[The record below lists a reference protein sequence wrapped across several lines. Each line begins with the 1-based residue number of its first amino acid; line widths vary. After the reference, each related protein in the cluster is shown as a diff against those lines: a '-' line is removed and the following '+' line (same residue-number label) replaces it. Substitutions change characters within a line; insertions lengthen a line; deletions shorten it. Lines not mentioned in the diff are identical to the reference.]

1 MDNALIDD
9 ALVGD
14 VANRKTKGKGRVLP
28 EPLKKPEWIWALLF
42 CVVLGVSGGIR
53 YVRAWQFQSLDKESE
68 KPPFPLQAF
77 PEILGDWHKVE
88 GSEITLDPQVAQIA
102 GTNAKDHLIRT
113 YANTK
118 NGEKVS
124 VMILYGLAYLVWPHT
139 PEACYPAAGFKS
151 VPPSRDVDID
161 VPETTIKA
169 RFREQN
175 FAKYQTGVGIYQ
187 QVYYSLR
194 NAGEWGLNPENRWK
208 SFRYN
213 PGMFKVQVQRQVV
226 AVGKAE
232 NNSLEEL
239 LGKIIQEIEQRLAAK
254 R

>member
-1 MDNALIDD
+1 MYDALIDD
-9 ALVGD
+9 VTTQ
-14 VANRKTKGKGRVLP
+14 KTAGKRRDIREL
-28 EPLKKPEWIWALLF
+28 LRKPEWTWTFLF
-42 CVVLGVSGGIR
+42 CVVLGMSGGIR
-53 YVRAWQFQSLDKESE
+53 YLRDWQFQNLNKESE
-68 KPPFPLQAF
+68 KPPFPLKEF
-77 PEILGDWHKVE
+77 PKTLGDWHEVE
-88 GSEITLDPQVAQIA
+88 GTEITLDPQIARIA
-102 GTNAKDHLIRT
+102 GSSDHLIRT
-113 YANTK
+113 YVNDR
-118 NGEKVS
+118 NGEQAS

-139 PEACYPAAGFKS
+139 PDACYPAAGFKS
-151 VPPSRDVDID
+151 VPPSREVDID

-175 FAKYQTGVGIYQ
+175 FAKYQTGAGIYQ

-194 NAGEWGLNPENRWK
+194 NAGEWGLNLESRWK

-239 LGKIIQEIEQRLAAK
+239 LGKIVQEIEQRLTAK
-254 R
+254 K

>member
-14 VANRKTKGKGRVLP
+14 MAARKTKGKGRVLP
-28 EPLKKPEWIWALLF
+28 ERLKRPEWTWTLLF
-42 CVVLGVSGGIR
+42 CVVLGMSGGIR
-53 YVRAWQFQSLDKESE
+53 YLRDWQFQSLNKESE
-68 KPPFPLQAF
+68 KPPFPLKEF
-77 PEILGDWHKVE
+77 PKTLGDWHEVE
-88 GSEITLDPQVAQIA
+88 GTEITLDPQIARIA
-102 GTNAKDHLIRT
+102 GSSDHLIRT
-113 YANTK
+113 YVNRR
-118 NGEKVS
+118 NGEQVS

-139 PEACYPAAGFKS
+139 PDACYPAAGFKS

-175 FAKYQTGVGIYQ
+175 FAKYQTGAGIYQ

-194 NAGEWGLNPENRWK
+194 NAGEWGLNLENRWK

-239 LGKIIQEIEQRLAAK
+239 LGKIIQEIEQRHTVK
-254 R
+254 K

>member
-1 MDNALIDD
+1 MDNALIDA

-14 VANRKTKGKGRVLP
+14 VANRKTKGKGRILP
-28 EPLKKPEWIWALLF
+28 ELLKKPEWTWTLLF
-42 CVVLGVSGGIR
+42 CAVLGVSGGIR
-53 YVRAWQFQSLDKESE
+53 YLRDWQFQSLNKESE
-68 KPPFPLQAF
+68 KPPFPLKEF
-77 PEILGDWHKVE
+77 PKTLGDWHEVE
-88 GSEITLDPQVAQIA
+88 GPEIILDPQIA
-102 GTNAKDHLIRT
+102 RLAGSSDHLIRT
-113 YANTK
+113 YI
-118 NGEKVS
+118 NGRNKEQVS
-124 VMILYGLAYLVWPHT
+124 GMILYGLAYLVWPHT
-139 PEACYPAAGFKS
+139 PDACYPAAGFKS
-151 VPPSRDVDID
+151 VPPSRDVEID

-169 RFREQN
+169 QFREQN
-175 FAKYQTGVGIYQ
+175 FAKYQTGAGIYQ

-194 NAGEWGLNPENRWK
+194 NANEWGLNLENRWK

-232 NNSLEEL
+232 NNSMEEL

>member
-14 VANRKTKGKGRVLP
+14 MANRKTKGKGRVLP
-28 EPLKKPEWIWALLF
+28 ELLKKPEWTWTLLF

-53 YVRAWQFQSLDKESE
+53 YLRDWQFRSLNKESE
-68 KPPFPLQAF
+68 KPPFPLKKL
-77 PEILGDWHKVE
+77 PEALGDWHVE
-88 GSEITLDPQVAQIA
+88 GAEIKLDPQVARIT
-102 GTNAKDHLIRT
+102 GSSDHLIRT
-113 YANTK
+113 YVNTR
-118 NGEKVS
+118 NGEQVS

-139 PEACYPAAGFKS
+139 PDACYPAAGFKS
-151 VPPSRDVDID
+151 VPPSRDVEID

-175 FAKYQTGVGIYQ
+175 FAKYQTGAGIYQ

-194 NAGEWGLNPENRWK
+194 NAGEWGLNLENRWK

>member
-9 ALVGD
+9 
-14 VANRKTKGKGRVLP
+14 VATQKTPVKHRGIREL
-28 EPLKKPEWIWALLF
+28 LRKPEWTWALLF

-53 YVRAWQFQSLDKESE
+53 YLRDWQFQSLNKESE
-68 KPPFPLQAF
+68 KPPFPLKEF
-77 PEILGDWHKVE
+77 PEALGDWHVE
-88 GSEITLDPQVAQIA
+88 GAEIKLDPQVARLT
-102 GTNAKDHLIRT
+102 GSSDHLIRT
-113 YANTK
+113 YVNTK
-118 NGEKVS
+118 NGEQVS

-139 PEACYPAAGFKS
+139 PDACYPAAGFKS
-151 VPPSRDVDID
+151 VPPSRDVEID

-169 RFREQN
+169 RFRERN
-175 FAKYQTGVGIYQ
+175 FAKYQTGAGIYQ

-194 NAGEWGLNPENRWK
+194 NAGEWGLNLENRWK
-208 SFRYN
+208 SFRYH

-239 LGKIIQEIEQRLAAK
+239 LGKIIQEIEQRLADK

>member
-14 VANRKTKGKGRVLP
+14 VATRKTPGKGRVLP
-28 EPLKKPEWIWALLF
+28 ELLKKPEWTWTLLF

-53 YVRAWQFQSLDKESE
+53 YLRDWQFQSLNKENE
-68 KPPFPLQAF
+68 KPPFPLKEF
-77 PEILGDWHKVE
+77 PKTLGDWHEVE
-88 GSEITLDPQVAQIA
+88 GPEITLDPQIARIA
-102 GTNAKDHLIRT
+102 GSTDHLIRT
-113 YANTK
+113 YVNGK
-118 NGEKVS
+118 NGEQVS

-139 PEACYPAAGFKS
+139 PDACYPAAGFKS
-151 VPPSRDVDID
+151 VPPLRDVDID

-175 FAKYQTGVGIYQ
+175 FAKYQTGAGIYQ

-194 NAGEWGLNPENRWK
+194 NAGEWGLNLENRWK

-239 LGKIIQEIEQRLAAK
+239 LGKIIQEIEQRLTAK
-254 R
+254 K